1 MLIKKIKGQ
10 SLADSSGGMA
20 AGVTAGTLEEDL
32 APGIKKKKGEGG
44 EKSAMG
50 KKNENW
56 RQKD

>member
-1 MLIKKIKGQ
+1 MLIKKIKSQ
-10 SLADSSGGMA
+10 SLEEGRGGMA

-32 APGIKKKKGEGG
+32 APGIKKKKGKVG
-44 EKSAMG
+44 ETRATG

>member
-1 MLIKKIKGQ
+1 
-10 SLADSSGGMA
+10 MA

-32 APGIKKKKGEGG
+32 APDIQKGKDG
-44 EKSAMG
+44 EMRATG